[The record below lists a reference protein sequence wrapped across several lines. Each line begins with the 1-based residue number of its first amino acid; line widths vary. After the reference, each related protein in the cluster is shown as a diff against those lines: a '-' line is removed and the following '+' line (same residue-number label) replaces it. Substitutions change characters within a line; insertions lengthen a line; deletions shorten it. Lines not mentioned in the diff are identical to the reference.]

1 MLRLY
6 DKINAECAHV
16 IEPDCIVMSI
26 EGVSQLIDE
35 LTEEFETNIN
45 MENIDQFIGM
55 EVVISNKLFD
65 DYRLARFVNTNDF

>member
-1 MLRLY
+1 MLPGPVAACPLAAPG
-6 DKINAECAHV
+6 DEDCALGAELHA
-16 IEPDCIVMSI
+16 
-26 EGVSQLIDE
+26 
-35 LTEEFETNIN
+35 TNIN